1 MNFFNHLFYIEVSE
15 RFDREMVS
23 ILLKYGANLNIHN
36 NSGETPLIRYLKR
49 RHVEFE
55 DIQFLVDCGS
65 DLDSNREGCNSAL
78 MVAIEQNI
86 FYVVDF
92 FIRNKVNLNHIG
104 QGGKTAFHVAL
115 LKG

>member
-1 MNFFNHLFYIEVSE
+1 
-15 RFDREMVS
+15 MVS

-36 NSGETPLIRYLKR
+36 NSGETPLIRYIKR
-49 RHVEFE
+49 RRVEFE

-86 FYVVDF
+86 SSVVDF
-92 FIRNKVNLNHIG
+92 LICKKVNLNHIG

>member
-1 MNFFNHLFYIEVSE
+1 MSLFNHLFYIEVSE

-23 ILLKYGANLNIHN
+23 ILLTYGANLNIQN

-65 DLDSNREGCNSAL
+65 DLESNREGCNSAL
-78 MVAIEQNI
+78 IVAIEQNI

-115 LKG
+115 LKV